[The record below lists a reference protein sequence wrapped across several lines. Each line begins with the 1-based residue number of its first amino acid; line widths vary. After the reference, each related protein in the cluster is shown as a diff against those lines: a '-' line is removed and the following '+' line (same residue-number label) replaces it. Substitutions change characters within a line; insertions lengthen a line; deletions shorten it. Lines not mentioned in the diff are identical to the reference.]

1 MDVINGSGGRRV
13 WSADAKAAVLDET
26 LRAGAVVT
34 VVARRQGLTPQQV
47 FGWRREARRALEA
60 AQVPTAMS
68 FVPALVAEP
77 TPEPLAAL
85 AQRSRPARRRDPA
98 SPGSNWRS
106 PASRS
111 ASLRVRAPPRSRR

>member
-1 MDVINGSGGRRV
+1 MEFINGAGGWRA

-26 LRAGAVVT
+26 LLPGAVVS

-60 AQVPTAMS
+60 ERAPTAVGFFLLS
-68 FVPALVAEP
+68 S
-77 TPEPLAAL
+77 
-85 AQRSRPARRRDPA
+85 RSRRLSRSLHLRIGPDMRDGAIRP
-98 SPGSNWRS
+98 PLGSNWRS

-111 ASLRVRAPPRSRR
+111 ASDRARAEFRSRR